1 MKIDAMR
8 NVNLNNSQ
16 NPWNLSY
23 SVKLESNYVPALKN
37 TVNLEINDIYVL
49 KKGGIL
55 KYLLLSHKFQKCH
68 HLGITLYQLMSI

>member
-23 SVKLESNYVPALKN
+23 SVKLEFNYVPALKT

-49 KKGGIL
+49 KKRGGD
-55 KYLLLSHKFQKCH
+55 
-68 HLGITLYQLMSI
+68 T